1 MNTYIKISIFSLLA
15 GLIIFSLY
23 FSFSKKEIGFFLQH
37 NNILAMVDGYKI
49 TLDDY
54 LSQKA
59 KYTPFYNDNT
69 PVDKKAVMETLINDI
84 VLLKE
89 AENLKMNQDKTFLR
103 EIEYFWRQSLIEG
116 LLKKKNSEIKN
127 QVKVSEE
134 EIKNAYAALKKEY
147 YLRMVQLSVDKSDLK
162 MDIRQINNDYLKAH
176 PEYIHYDSD
185 FNWTDL
191 KSLEPQLRYHL
202 LSGDIPLNK
211 WFSIQDKKVCY
222 LLFVDKIKEKII
234 DSYTNMKPEI
244 EALLQE
250 DKEREALD
258 RWLKALGEKASIVI
272 NKDLYSKI

>member
-1 MNTYIKISIFSLLA
+1 MNKYIKISFFILLF
-15 GLIIFSLY
+15 GLMIIILY
-23 FSFSKKEIGFFLQH
+23 FSFSKKEIGFLSQH
-37 NNILAMVDGYKI
+37 HNFLAMVDGYKI

-116 LLKKKNSEIKN
+116 LLKKKNMEIKN

-134 EIKNAYAALKKEY
+134 EIKKAYEALKKEY

-162 MDIRQINNDYLKAH
+162 IDLSRINSDYLKAH

-191 KSLEPQLRYHL
+191 KSLEPQLRYQL
-202 LSGDIPLNK
+202 LSGDIPLNQ
-211 WFSIQDKKVCY
+211 WFFIQDKKISY
-222 LLFVDKIKEKII
+222 LLFVDKTKEKAI
-234 DSYTNMKPEI
+234 DSYANLKPEI
-244 EALLQE
+244 KDFLQE

-258 RWLKALGEKASIVI
+258 RWLKALGEKATIVI
-272 NKDLYSKI
+272 NKDLYSRI